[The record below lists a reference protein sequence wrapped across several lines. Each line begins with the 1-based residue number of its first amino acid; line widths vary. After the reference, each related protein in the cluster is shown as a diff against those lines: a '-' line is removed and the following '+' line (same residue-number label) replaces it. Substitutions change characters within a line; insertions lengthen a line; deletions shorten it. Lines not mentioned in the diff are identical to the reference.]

1 MKSFT
6 HYNARSLRE
15 ASKLLTKYNGKAK
28 VNAGGTDLL
37 GAMRDKSIPVYPEA
51 VINIKTIEDLAYI
64 KKDARR
70 LRIGALTRL
79 ADILR
84 SPDVKEEYGLLVE
97 AVHSV
102 ATPHVR
108 NMATIGGNL
117 AQDVRCW
124 YYRYPAQIGGPIVCL
139 RKGGKICSALAG
151 DNRYHS
157 LFGAAPLAQ
166 YPCAGNCP
174 AHTNMPAYL
183 SRVRNADFAG
193 AARIL
198 IDCNPIPAITGRICP
213 VFCEPEC
220 NRSDLDDSVA
230 IQCVE
235 RAIGDYALDHADEF
249 YRPPVRESGKKVA
262 IVGSGPSGLAAAF
275 YLRRDGHKVII
286 YEKMPEAGGML
297 FYSIPLYRLP
307 KDVVRRQIAVLR
319 GMGIAVEVGV
329 DVGRTV
335 SLDTL
340 KERFDAVF
348 VAAGTWKSFKL
359 DVPGEEAQGVHYAL
373 DYLKKINS
381 GETVSLGNRVI
392 VIGGGSVAI
401 DAARTA
407 RRLGAGDVRVVCLEC
422 RDPGSKDRMLALDSE
437 IREAEEEGVV
447 IHPSLG
453 VKEIVTEGGRVAGVD
468 TVTCT
473 SVREPDGTFN
483 PQYDTAC
490 TALSLGA
497 ESVIVAVGQ
506 TVDPSLAAL
515 SKVLDE
521 MVFAAGDMVSGP
533 STVIQAVASAKDT
546 AKAIGAHLGSDH
558 TTAEMKGAESRF
570 VESCFEE
577 IPRTVIHE
585 RPPSERI
592 KGIDMEDVPG
602 FTLAEAERESHRC
615 FNCGCLAVVSSD
627 VGVGLVALGA
637 TIVTTKR
644 NLAAQDFF
652 RASATCSTVLE
663 PDELIKEIRIPKP
676 PAGAQQRYDKFTL
689 RKPID
694 FAVVSVASVLT
705 VQDGVC
711 KDARVVLGAVAPAPI
726 RLKEAENLLRG
737 RLIDEATATEAA
749 QAAVKGAI
757 PLAMNDYKV
766 EITKALVK
774 RAILN
779 E

>member
-6 HYNARSLRE
+6 HHNARSLRE
-15 ASKLLTKYNGKAK
+15 ASKLLAKYNGKAK

-37 GAMRDKSIPVYPEA
+37 GAMRDKSLPVYPEA
-51 VINIKTIEDLAYI
+51 VINIKTIESLAYI
-64 KKDARR
+64 KKDAKR
-70 LRIGALTRL
+70 LRIGALTKL

-84 SPDVKEEYGLLVE
+84 SPDVKEDYGLLVE

-183 SRVRNADFAG
+183 SRVRNSDFAG
-193 AARIL
+193 AAHIL
-198 IDCNPIPAITGRICP
+198 IDCNPIPAVTGRICP

-220 NRSDLDDSVA
+220 NRRALDDSVA

-235 RAIGDYALDHADEF
+235 RAMGDYMLDHADEF

-275 YLRRDGHKVII
+275 YLRRDGHEVTI
-286 YEKMPEAGGML
+286 YEKMPQAGGML
-297 FYSIPLYRLP
+297 LYSIPAYRLP
-307 KDVVRRQIAVLR
+307 KNVVRRQIAVLK
-319 GMGIAVEVGV
+319 GMGIGVEVGV

-335 SLDTL
+335 PLDSLK
-340 KERFDAVF
+340 KEFDAVF
-348 VAAGTWKSFKL
+348 MAVGTWKSLKL
-359 DVPGEEAQGVHYAL
+359 RVPGEEAQGVHYAL

-392 VIGGGSVAI
+392 VVGGGSVAI

-407 RRLGAGDVRVVCLEC
+407 RRLGTGEVHVVCLEC
-422 RDPGSKDRMLALDSE
+422 RDPESKDRMLALDSE
-437 IREAEEEGVV
+437 IREAEEEGIL

-453 VKEIVTEGGRVAGVD
+453 VKEIVTKAGRVAGIES
-468 TVTCT
+468 VTCT
-473 SVREPDGTFN
+473 SVRDPDGTFN
-483 PQYDTAC
+483 PQYDMAC
-490 TALSLGA
+490 TALALEA
-497 ESVIVAVGQ
+497 ESIIVAIGQ
-506 TVDPSLAAL
+506 TVDPSLAAIPEG
-515 SKVLDE
+515 SDE
-521 MVFAAGDMVSGP
+521 KVFAGGDMVSGP
-533 STVIQAVASAKDT
+533 ATVIQAVASAKI
-546 AKAIGAHLGSDH
+546 AARIMGAHLGTDQ
-558 TTAEMKGAESRF
+558 TTPEEKGTESRF
-570 VESCFEE
+570 IESCFEE
-577 IPRTVIHE
+577 IPRKVIHE
-585 RPPSERI
+585 IPPSERV

-602 FTLAEAERESHRC
+602 FSLAEAERESHRC

-627 VGVGLVALGA
+627 IGVGLVALGA

-644 NLAAQDFF
+644 IVAAQDFF
-652 RASATCSTVLE
+652 RASATGSTVLE
-663 PDELIKEIRIPKP
+663 LDELIKEIRIPKP

-705 VQDGVC
+705 VKDGVC
-711 KDARVVLGAVAPAPI
+711 KDARVVLGAVAPEPL
-726 RLKEAENLLRG
+726 RLKETENFLRG
-737 RLIDEATATEAA
+737 RIIDEATATQAA
-749 QAAVKGAI
+749 QAAVEGAV

-766 EITKALVK
+766 DITRALVK

-779 E
+779 G